1 MATASTKEK
10 TVNLPPLGEDGE
22 PCANCGAP
30 LASDQR
36 YCLNC
41 GERRGEARVPYAGLL
56 GTRAS
61 VPPDHAAHRPGPPP
75 PPERDWTPLI
85 ALGGLGALA
94 LVLVVGVLI
103 GRTAFSGDNKAAPI
117 VVRGAGGPA
126 GAGTGSTTANASF
139 KSDWPAGKKG
149 WTVEI
154 GTLPKDGTAASA
166 VQAAKQQ
173 AQSKGAS
180 SVGALDSD
188 QYASLPGGKYVI
200 YSGVY
205 DSKAKAAA
213 ALKGLKSKFP
223 SAKVVEVSDKGG
235 GGTANYTGKKKA
247 TVSKGALNS
256 LNNLNGNDYE
266 KQSRKL
272 PDTTV
277 LPGKPPSTDNAA
289 PGGGSSGET
298 IK

>member
-1 MATASTKEK
+1 VATEEK
-10 TVNLPPLGEDGE
+10 VVNVPPLGEEGE
-22 PCANCGAP
+22 PCPNCAAP

-41 GERRGEARVPYAGLL
+41 GQRRGDARVPYTALL
-56 GTRAS
+56 AARTSAPADGT
-61 VPPDHAAHRPGPPP
+61 PPP
-75 PPERDWTPLI
+75 GTPPPHAPRDWTPLI

-103 GRTAFSGDNKAAPI
+103 GRTAFGGDKAAPQVI
-117 VVRGAGGPA
+117 RLGGGATAAGGT
-126 GAGTGSTTANASF
+126 GATTADASF
-139 KSDWPAGKKG
+139 KSDWPAGKQG

-154 GTLPKDGTAASA
+154 GTLPKDGTSPAA

-180 SVGALDSD
+180 AVGALDAD
-188 QYASLPGGKYVI
+188 QYPSLPGGKYVV

-213 ALKGLKSKFP
+213 ALKGIKSKFP
-223 SAKVVEVSDKGG
+223 SAKVVQVSDKGG
-235 GGTANYTGKKKA
+235 GGGTANYSGKKKA
-247 TVSKGALNS
+247 TVSKGALQS
-256 LNNLNGNDYE
+256 LNNLSGNNYE
-266 KQSRKL
+266 KQSKKL

-277 LPGKPPSTDNAA
+277 LPGTPPPTDNQA